1 MKEFK
6 LDLSKLVS
14 VTTDGA
20 PAMMGKNKGFATL
33 LEKHLKAHGYEN
45 DLIKLH
51 CIIHQEALCAKNL
64 EINEVMGIVVKA
76 TNLILSRG
84 LHHRQFQQL
93 LLEANEQYSDLLYF
107 CEVRWLSRG
116 KMLQRFYELLKEI
129 DQFLLS
135 KNKDFPELRDPIWIS
150 KLAFLTDITHYL
162 NQLNINLQGSDVLVN
177 TAYELIVSFEE
188 KLILWKE
195 QIKKS
200 NFSQFPSVKR
210 NPPSDTTVLVT
221 FMDDLIEQFASRFAD
236 LRSFKNN
243 FKLFGTPFSM
253 ELELDGVS
261 DDLQMELID
270 LKNDNFMKEM
280 YLELRNPMR
289 AKDICLL
296 QFYQLYLQHNR
307 KYSNLTKHA
316 KQMACIFGSTYSCEQ
331 LFSKMKF
338 TKNKMRTNLT
348 DSHLDDSLRLAHSN
362 LKPNIEK
369 LSKEIQ
375 HRASN

>member
-1 MKEFK
+1 
-6 LDLSKLVS
+6 
-14 VTTDGA
+14 
-20 PAMMGKNKGFATL
+20 
-33 LEKHLKAHGYEN
+33 
-45 DLIKLH
+45 
-51 CIIHQEALCAKNL
+51 
-64 EINEVMGIVVKA
+64 
-76 TNLILSRG
+76 
-84 LHHRQFQQL
+84 
-93 LLEANEQYSDLLYF
+93 
-107 CEVRWLSRG
+107 
-116 KMLQRFYELLKEI
+116 
-129 DQFLLS
+129 
-135 KNKDFPELRDPIWIS
+135 
-150 KLAFLTDITHYL
+150 
-162 NQLNINLQGSDVLVN
+162 
-177 TAYELIVSFEE
+177 
-188 KLILWKE
+188 
-195 QIKKS
+195 
-200 NFSQFPSVKR
+200 
-210 NPPSDTTVLVT
+210 
-221 FMDDLIEQFASRFAD
+221 MDDLIEQFASRFAD

-307 KYSNLTKHA
+307 KYPNLTKHA

-348 DSHLDDSLRLAHSN
+348 VSHLDDSLRLAHSN

-375 HRASN
+375 HRASESIYLFWLICYGGRVTLFKI